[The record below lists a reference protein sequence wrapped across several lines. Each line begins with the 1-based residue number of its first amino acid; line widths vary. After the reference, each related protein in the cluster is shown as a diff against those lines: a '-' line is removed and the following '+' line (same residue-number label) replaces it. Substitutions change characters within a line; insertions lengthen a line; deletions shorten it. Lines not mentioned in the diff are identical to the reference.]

1 MPKRPHPPE
10 EICSVQMARNAR
22 TPPCPTPTPAP
33 TIAQCHSIPSIRIER
48 SKDENGI
55 SKEIVS
61 APKPTPPPRTVTYG
75 NTLMPTA
82 NRLPRQPRQTS
93 LRSRKSFYSVLQ

>member
-1 MPKRPHPPE
+1 
-10 EICSVQMARNAR
+10 MARNAR

-33 TIAQCHSIPSIRIER
+33 TIAPIPSIRIEK

-55 SKEIVS
+55 SEEIVA
-61 APKPTPPPRTVTYG
+61 APKPSPPPRTVTYG
-75 NTLMPTA
+75 NTLMPTS

-93 LRSRKSFYSVLQ
+93 LRSRKFFFKSSTENYCF